1 MSVCSSLLIRIP
13 HANIVSKILYIF
25 TKISSIPYAMQLDM
39 YIHILSSSN
48 IARPLFNSVS
58 KNNQCNIVRQLS
70 LPATKANILKGEI
83 ISLTGSEEA
92 QRNKHLYNLCCNRP
106 YLNPWWNQG
115 EVHSQ
120 SKGQSWWSPGRRT
133 AKVHAT
139 HTLSHDKN
147 QRERKEREA
156 EGSLILTLAL
166 CGSPRQ
172 RPKTMA
178 APTPAG
184 IPRHVGEAKRTPKLM
199 ELQLSR
205 IGGSRAEHHDL
216 RLRNPSHN
224 RSHF

>member
-1 MSVCSSLLIRIP
+1 VSVCSSLLIRIP

-58 KNNQCNIVRQLS
+58 KNNQCNIVTPLS

-120 SKGQSWWSPGRRT
+120 SKGQSWWTPGRRT

-139 HTLSHDKN
+139 HTLSHEKN
-147 QRERKEREA
+147 QRERTEREA
-156 EGSLILTLAL
+156 EGSLILTV
-166 CGSPRQ
+166 PRPM
-172 RPKTMA
+172 RIAAAEARDHGGAHSCRDTSTCRWGKANSKTNGA
-178 APTPAG
+178 SAFTY
-184 IPRHVGEAKRTPKLM
+184 RRQSSRTSWFAFEKP
-199 ELQLSR
+199 
-205 IGGSRAEHHDL
+205 
-216 RLRNPSHN
+216 
-224 RSHF
+224 